1 MALIGSMNA
10 TKTLVATECLPKMVP
25 ASLQESANCRREASY
40 ANDLKKPII
49 PIIMEQD
56 YKPDGSWGWLGLIIA
71 GKLYYN
77 LADWENNED
86 QIAELLRAPELASL
100 PRISRQSSNRPRP
113 GYQAPPLPST
123 STGVPDD
130 SIKSIERTDSDMG
143 TAPQVTQRGALL
155 RAKSTR

>member
-1 MALIGSMNA
+1 MF
-10 TKTLVATECLPKMVP
+10 P
-25 ASLQESANCRREASY
+25 ALQESANCRREASY

-77 LADWENNED
+77 LSDWEHNED
-86 QIAELLRAPELASL
+86 QIGELLRAPELGSL
-100 PRISRQSSNRPRP
+100 PRISRSTSSRPRP
-113 GYQAPPLPST
+113 GYQAPPPPL
-123 STGVPDD
+123 TGLTGAHDG
-130 SIKSIERTDSDMG
+130 SNRSLERVDSDLGMS
-143 TAPQVTQRGALL
+143 TQVTQRGALL